1 MRKARKTAIALG
13 LAAVMSCG
21 VLAGCDLVTTD
32 GLKDLEQVVAEVNI
46 TSSEE
51 FSGEGKYAGKGYE
64 NVIKTSQILKRDL
77 VASYMT
83 MGSTFQNYYG
93 YSYADTFDTI
103 VDTLVNSQIF
113 LQYAQVYFF
122 EYGSYDE
129 EGNHTEYKVSEYT
142 AAVSGEFEDETARD
156 IAGLAYFLTK
166 EEQEKADYDLRVSF
180 NNTLD
185 SSEPEH
191 IKSKEDEHDHDND
204 IRTTPTGVEKEDK
217 DFYLPRTPKDGG
229 DSYAI
234 YTGINHLSECGIY
247 EAVEGSTATS
257 RKNAYADFLSNLSSN
272 NLLLD
277 GENVRDIE
285 SLSYYRLERKN
296 AYETAV
302 INKLTE
308 TLTYDVEQDLKA
320 NDYQWVKEKIASTYA
335 EQKAAYEGNN
345 AAFESQLDSVSDNL
359 FLFYAPDNYGF
370 VINIL
375 LPFSKTQSAR
385 LTDAENDENKST
397 KFEARAKLLQG
408 VKATDQRGTWFTG
421 HDDYSFEAGA
431 DAYKGTL
438 TNQSDR
444 KYLFFEDSL
453 AKADGETGTRYQP
466 LKNYYGQ
473 YTYNGKVTKNKDD
486 KYVLT
491 PKPITVNQF
500 IDEMQGYLNEVL
512 GAGTASGSYEESN
525 SNDYFTR
532 PASYYYKADGSVD
545 YEKFL
550 YYQGKVDFSSDG
562 GYDHSQIFKFGSK
575 ENKAF
580 SVIKELS
587 FAYNTDTAGLN
598 TYLGY
603 SVSPETT
610 NFVKEFEAAAQIAV
624 EGGAGTYTV
633 APSDY
638 GWHIMYCTFSFAEY
652 VTAGGNTPFYT
663 FVDTDAKEEGT
674 FSYLYYEALK
684 SSAVSTK
691 VNNLQTELI
700 GLYVDCATIWQ
711 ERYEDFRSL
720 GN

>member
-1 MRKARKTAIALG
+1 MRKAHKTAIALS

-46 TSSEE
+46 TNSGE

-64 NVIKTSQILKRDL
+64 EVIKTSQILKRDL

-83 MGSTFQNYYG
+83 MGSTLQNYYG
-93 YSYADTFDTI
+93 YTYADTFDTI
-103 VDTLVNSQIF
+103 VDTLINSQIF

-129 EGNHTEYKVSEYT
+129 KGNYTEYTVSEYKQAT
-142 AAVSGEFEDETARD
+142 SGEFEDDYARD
-156 IAGLAYFLTK
+156 IAGLAYFLT
-166 EEQEKADYDLRVSF
+166 EEERDKTDYDLRVTF
-180 NNTLD
+180 NSTLD
-185 SSEPEH
+185 SSEPNY
-191 IKSKEDEHDHDND
+191 IKSEEDEHDHDTD
-204 IRTTPTGVEKEDK
+204 IRTTPTGIETEDK
-217 DFYLPRTPKDGG
+217 DYYLPRTPKDGG
-229 DSYAI
+229 DNYAI

-257 RKNAYADFLSNLSSN
+257 RKNAYSDFLSNLKSN

-285 SLSYYRLERKN
+285 SLSYYRLERKG
-296 AYETAV
+296 AYENAV

-320 NDYQWVKEKIASTYA
+320 NEFKWVKDKIASTYA
-335 EQKAAYEGNN
+335 EQKAAYTGNN
-345 AAFESQLDSVSDNL
+345 SAFETQLDSVSDNL
-359 FLFYAPDNYGF
+359 FLFYAPENYGF

-385 LTDAENDENKST
+385 LTDAENDENRST
-397 KFEARAKLLQG
+397 KFEARAKLLKN

-431 DAYKGTL
+431 DAYKGDL
-438 TNQSDR
+438 GNAADR
-444 KYLFFEDSL
+444 TYLFFEDSL
-453 AKADGETGTRYQP
+453 AGADGNTGTRYQP

-473 YTYNGKVTKNKDD
+473 YTYNGKVTKDKND

-491 PKPITVNQF
+491 PKPIDIKDF
-500 IDEMQGYLNEVL
+500 IKEMEGYLNSVL
-512 GAGTASGSYEESN
+512 GEGTASGSYAEEN
-525 SNDYFTR
+525 TDDYFTR
-532 PASYYYKADGSVD
+532 TANDYYKQDGSVD
-545 YEKFL
+545 YENFL
-550 YYQGKVDFSSDG
+550 FYQGKVNLTD
-562 GYDHSQIFKFGSK
+562 GYDHSQIFKAGSN

-580 SVIKELS
+580 SVINELS

-598 TYLGY
+598 SYLGY
-603 SVSPETT
+603 AVSPDTT
-610 NFVKEFEAAAQIAV
+610 NFVKEFEAAAQLAV
-624 EGGAGTYTV
+624 KGGAGSYTV

-638 GWHIMYCTFSFAEY
+638 GWHIMYCTFSYAEY
-652 VTAGGNTPFYT
+652 LSKGEDKPFYT
-663 FVDTDAKEEGT
+663 FVDADVKKEGT
-674 FSYLYYEALK
+674 FSNLYYEALK

-700 GLYVDCATIWQ
+700 GLFVDCSTIWQ
-711 ERYEDFRSL
+711 ERYEDFRRI